1 MSDSS
6 SRWRDWLPDPATVS
20 WPERLRAGIG
30 GALAIL
36 LVSLFAATLMPG
48 TAGLLIA
55 ASMGASAV
63 IVFGLP
69 TSPLG
74 QPWPLIGGHLISALL
89 GVLCQ
94 RLIPEAH
101 LAAALAV
108 GLAIIAMLACRCAHP
123 PGGATALTA
132 VIGGAAIHEL
142 GFTYLLHPVLSGAFA
157 VLLMGLL
164 LNNLLPG
171 RHYPLRKHLNSKH
184 GARDPASQARGPVRE
199 VDMARALAE
208 QDVLVD
214 LTPAELEQ
222 LYLAAERHAAR
233 RMAGPLLC
241 ADIASRDVL
250 SLAHDLPASDAWRL
264 LHQRD
269 VGSAP
274 VLDAA
279 GRVIGLFA
287 PGEMLQ
293 DAPALELAQA
303 ALEHWHAKP
312 VSQLM
317 QRSPLQIAHRL
328 PVAELLA
335 RMSAS
340 EAHLCI
346 VLDDAGQLYG
356 LISQTDLLVHLF
368 HQQLF
373 ATQGGLAAAQN

>member
-1 MSDSS
+1 MSESS
-6 SRWRDWLPDPATVS
+6 SRWRDWLPDRATVS
-20 WPERLRAGIG
+20 WPERLRAGLG

-48 TAGLLIA
+48 MAGLLIA

-74 QPWPLIGGHLISALL
+74 QPWPLVGGHLVSALV

-94 RLIPEAH
+94 RLIPEPH

-108 GLAIIAMLACRCAHP
+108 GLAIVAMLACRCAHP

-132 VIGGAAIHEL
+132 VIGGATIHDL
-142 GFTYLLHPVLSGAFA
+142 GFAYLLHPVLSGASA
-157 VLLMGLL
+157 VLLMGLV

-199 VDMARALAE
+199 ADMAAAVAE
-208 QDVLVD
+208 LDLLVD

-222 LYLAAERHAAR
+222 LYVAAERHAAR
-233 RMAGPLLC
+233 RLAGPLLC
-241 ADIASRDVL
+241 GEIASRDVL
-250 SLAHDLPASDAWRL
+250 SLPLETPAAAAWRL

-269 VGSAP
+269 IGSAP
-274 VLDAA
+274 VIDAQ
-279 GRVIGLFA
+279 GRVVGLFA
-287 PGEMLQ
+287 PAEMLQ
-293 DAPALELAQA
+293 DAPALELARN
-303 ALEHWHAKP
+303 ALDYWHDKT

-317 QRSPLQIAHRL
+317 RHQPPQIGHDS

-340 EAHLCI
+340 EAHLYI
-346 VLDDAGQLYG
+346 VTGPAGELHG
-356 LISQTDLLVHLF
+356 LISQTDLIAQLF

-373 ATQGGLAAAQN
+373 ATSGG